1 MCEKRDCHYRPLR
14 EKCPNTEFLLVRI
27 FPNSNWIRRETSY
40 AGKYGPEKSPYLDT
54 FHVVG
59 VWISKADNSYG
70 VLLFYKIKRPGN
82 SKSEYF
88 VLWKATYINLK
99 VRTAEHFS
107 CILRYWWLD
116 SYFLFIL
123 TWKYALMN
131 IFPVIRNT
139 DGLIS
144 KWTLKI
150 CKASMDVENVK
161 MNMNDIIISILAIY

>member
-70 VLLFYKIKRPGN
+70 VLLFYKIKRP
-82 SKSEYF
+82 E
-88 VLWKATYINLK
+88 TQNLNI
-99 VRTAEHFS
+99 S
-107 CILRYWWLD
+107 CCGKLL
-116 SYFLFIL
+116 IL
-123 TWKYALMN
+123 TWKYALLN
-131 IFPVIRNT
+131 IFPVFSGTGGWIAT
-139 DGLIS
+139 SCL
-144 KWTLKI
+144 
-150 CKASMDVENVK
+150 
-161 MNMNDIIISILAIY
+161 Y